1 MPNKFMERVIRS
13 LALQNEQDSKNA
25 QNPMRIL
32 VFRKK
37 IIYTISETEFA
48 IHPQLTFTFIATTH
62 QNFRSYTSCKNKNLL
77 AEG

>member
-1 MPNKFMERVIRS
+1 MNKIPKM
-13 LALQNEQDSKNA
+13 LNEAYEDFGIS
-25 QNPMRIL
+25 
-32 VFRKK
+32 KK
-37 IIYTISETEFA
+37 IIYTTSETEYV

>member
-1 MPNKFMERVIRS
+1 MNKIPKI
-13 LALQNEQDSKNA
+13 LNEAYEDFGIS
-25 QNPMRIL
+25 
-32 VFRKK
+32 KK
-37 IIYTISETEFA
+37 IIYPTSETEFA